1 MNECYL
7 NRLRV
12 EAAIASQPPDLPPLP
27 RIGAHP
33 KEEAD
38 PDQPEGSGDENLEH
52 LSQ

>member
-12 EAAIASQPPDLPPLP
+12 EAATASQLPDLPPLP
-27 RIGAHP
+27 WIGAHP

-38 PDQPEGSGDENLEH
+38 PDQPERSGDENLEH